1 MTNFANRSALPAA
14 VAFMMVGCAS
24 TPVETVERVAEARTL
39 VQQAEASGAAE
50 YASDALSRA
59 RDNLQQAAV
68 RQDNNRPKEALRP
81 AEKAV
86 VDAELALAATRAAK
100 AQQAEAELRSSVDAL
115 RRESRRTP

>member
-1 MTNFANRSALPAA
+1 
-14 VAFMMVGCAS
+14 MMVGCAS

-39 VQQAEASGAAE
+39 VQQAEAAGAAE
-50 YASDALSRA
+50 HASDALSRA

-100 AQQAEAELRSSVDAL
+100 AQKAEAELRSSVDAL

>member
-1 MTNFANRSALPAA
+1 MRNFANRSALLAA

-39 VQQAEASGAAE
+39 VQQAEAAGAAE
-50 YASDALSRA
+50 HASDALSRA

-100 AQQAEAELRSSVDAL
+100 AQKAEAELRSSVDAL